1 MLSALVPALLLAQP
15 AAAATA
21 DEGQPLPAVVVSAG
35 NVAQQREWLPATT
48 AIVPVDVT
56 ALPGAGLSEI
66 LAGSAGLMIRNRQ
79 NHAQDEQLSVRGFGA
94 RSTFGV
100 RGVRL
105 YVDGIPASMPDGQ
118 GQLSHFNL
126 DTAQRVEIIRGPFA
140 ALHGNSAA
148 GVVRIVTADGRDGE
162 HRHATLVGASHGFWR
177 GSVNARGAGDALDY
191 NVGLTHLRSSG
202 YREHSRARK
211 TLGNAKIGW
220 QLAERQRL
228 TLLANTFDMP
238 EAQDPLG
245 LTRAQYEDDP
255 RQATAVA
262 GIWNTRKSVGQQQL
276 GLDYVFDIDAS
287 WQWQMQAYGGQ
298 RSVVQYLAIPKAPQQ
313 SPLQAGG
320 VIDLDGHYD
329 GLQTHLRSQ
338 GAMLDW
344 SLGMSVN
351 RQHQQ
356 RRGYE
361 NYVGDVLGV
370 RGRLRRDED
379 NNVTEVDPWTQLRW
393 RIGQHW
399 ALAGGLRYSSVRFD
413 VRDHYI
419 TADNPDDSGQR
430 RYHALLPVVG
440 LTWQPRA
447 HTQLYAS
454 WGHGLETPTFGE
466 LGYRSDGGSGL
477 NLALDAARSRSSELG
492 VRLELGEGVSLDSAL
507 FHAVTHDELAVATSS
522 GGRSSYRNIG
532 RSTRRGLE
540 STLVA
545 SWDDWQLQGALT
557 WLDARFD
564 TSFLPVGG
572 QVPIAAGTRIPGV
585 ARVHGALTL
594 DWQPPLGWRGG
605 LRVDHVGAVP
615 VNDMGSESAP
625 GHALLGGY
633 IGYRTAQLRRPLQL
647 FLRMDNVLD
656 RRHVGS
662 VIVNDGNRRYY
673 EPGAG
678 RTITLG
684 LTLGN

>member
-1 MLSALVPALLLAQP
+1 M
-15 AAAATA
+15 
-21 DEGQPLPAVVVSAG
+21 PAVVVSAG
-35 NVAQQREWLPATT
+35 NVTQQRDWLPATT
-48 AIVPVDVT
+48 DIVPVDVR

-66 LAGSAGLMIRNRQ
+66 LAGSAGLMVRNRQ
-79 NHAQDEQLSVRGFGA
+79 NHAQDEQLSIRGFGA

-148 GVVRIVTADGRDGE
+148 GIVRIVSADGRDGE
-162 HRHATLVGASHGFWR
+162 HRHATLASASHGYLR
-177 GSVNARGAGDALDY
+177 SSINARGLADPLDY

-202 YREHSRARK
+202 YRAHSRARK
-211 TLGNAKIGW
+211 TLGNAKVGW
-220 QLAERQRL
+220 QLGERQRL
-228 TLLANTFDMP
+228 TVLANTFDMP

-245 LTRAQYEDDP
+245 LTRAQYDTDP

-262 GIWNTRKSVGQQQL
+262 EIWNTRKSVDQQQL
-276 GLDYVFDIDAS
+276 GMDYAFDIDATR
-287 WQWQMQAYGGQ
+287 QWQLQAYAGQ
-298 RSVVQYLAIPKAPQQ
+298 RSVTQYLAIPKAPQL

-320 VIDLDGHYD
+320 VIDLDGTYD

-338 GAMLDW
+338 GALLDW
-344 SLGMSVN
+344 SLGVSVN

-356 RRGYE
+356 RRGHE
-361 NYVGDVLGV
+361 NFIGDVLGV

-379 NNVTEVDPWTQLRW
+379 NDVTEVDPWTQLHW
-393 RIGQHW
+393 RLGSHW
-399 ALAGGLRYSSVRFD
+399 ALAGGLRYSSVRFT

-419 TADNPDDSGQR
+419 TADNPDDSGRR
-430 RYHALLPVVG
+430 RYHALLPVAG
-440 LTWQPRA
+440 LTWQPQPT
-447 HTQLYAS
+447 TQLYAS

-477 NLALDAARSRSSELG
+477 NLALSAARSRSSELG
-492 VRLELGEGVSLDSAL
+492 ARLQLGDGVSLDSAL

-540 STLVA
+540 SSLQA
-545 SWDDWQLQGALT
+545 SWDDWQLQAALT

-572 QVPIAAGTRIPGV
+572 QVPVAAGTRIPGV
-585 ARVHGALTL
+585 ARLHSALAL
-594 DWQPPLGWRGG
+594 DWQPPQGWGGG
-605 LRVDHVGAVP
+605 LRIDQVSAVP
-615 VNDMGSESAP
+615 VNDAGSESAP
-625 GHALLGGY
+625 SHALLGAH
-633 IGYRTAQLRRPLQL
+633 IGYRAAQLRRPLQL
-647 FLRMDNVLD
+647 FLRVDNLLD

-662 VIVNDGNRRYY
+662 VIVNDGNRRYF